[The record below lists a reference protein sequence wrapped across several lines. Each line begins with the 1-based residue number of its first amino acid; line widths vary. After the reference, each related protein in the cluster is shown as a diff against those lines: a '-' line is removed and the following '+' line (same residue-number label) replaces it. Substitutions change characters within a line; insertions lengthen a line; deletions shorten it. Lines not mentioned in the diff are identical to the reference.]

1 MNKAPLIVIKTAKKN
16 RRTKNENEIYNKNCL
31 SYELIKSLCQY

>member
-1 MNKAPLIVIKTAKKN
+1 MNKAPLIVIKTAKN

-31 SYELIKSLCQY
+31 SYELIKNLCQY